1 MSRVILRDGKVA
13 EIRRAHDNDRDRR
26 LVREL
31 FANASPESLYYRFF
45 HMIREVSDDVL
56 KTMLTD
62 DGHTALSL
70 ICLAGGKA
78 IGIGTYVRQDEACA
92 EVALLVDDRLQG
104 RGIGTLLLEQLAQVA
119 WQYGI
124 RRFEATVLSDNQKM
138 LTVFHASGFESSR
151 RRTSDVYE
159 LTLPLAETERTRAL
173 QDTREKM
180 ATAASLMPF
189 FQPKTVA
196 VVGASRDP
204 RRLGHLLFRH
214 ILDGEFGGTV
224 YPVNPSAGSVAG
236 VHAYPDLV
244 NVPEAVDLA
253 IVVVPAWQIQS
264 VIEDCIRAGV
274 RAVVITSAGF
284 SESGPEG
291 LALEQS
297 VLERLRGAGVRL
309 IGPNCLGLV
318 ATAPEIQFNGSFAP
332 SMPLFGSM
340 AIASQSGALGI
351 AILDAVTRSG
361 IGVSSFCSTGNK
373 ADVSSN
379 DLLLYWEDDV
389 QTRMIALYL
398 ESFGNPRKFSRIA
411 RRVTR
416 KKPVLVVKGARTA
429 EGIQVSRA
437 RTAALSGQD
446 ITVEA
451 LFRQTGIIRLDNLQ
465 EVFDV
470 ALFLNFAPLL
480 RGKRIAVVT
489 NTAGGAVMTADALGR
504 LGLEFVGPPIDL
516 GFEALP
522 QGYREVLPHVL
533 RDPNVD
539 GVMVLFS
546 PVGLS
551 EEDAVSAAVVEAV
564 ESVRAEWTAAGEAEK
579 PVVANFLTTGE
590 SRIRT
595 IGTDNCTIPVY
606 PYPEQAALSLAK
618 VAEYADYLQN
628 PPGHIPDIEG
638 LDCNEARSLIRLW
651 LELTNSAV
659 DLVTKLPAR
668 QCLDVMNVIGMPIAE
683 STQPISDDGFS
694 GQEDFCIHIR
704 VTSHPLFGPTLHAH
718 LDTPLNPQQGAF
730 CDVTMYPDEWSNTSA
745 FLAREARSTKLIP
758 LTDVDAADC
767 VLQVFTRTTQDEP
780 LQNFSQYHASL
791 VEGML
796 RLSRLVD
803 EVPEI
808 HSLSLQMEG
817 FGGKLQVRQ
826 CDMEVHLPA

>member
-1 MSRVILRDGKVA
+1 V
-13 EIRRAHDNDRDRR
+13 RRAHDNDRDRR

-78 IGIGTYVRQDEACA
+78 IGIGTYVRQEETCA
-92 EVALLVDDRLQG
+92 EVALLVDDSLQG

-119 WQYGI
+119 WQHGI
-124 RRFEATVLSDNQKM
+124 RRFEATVLSENQKM
-138 LTVFHASGFESSR
+138 LAVFHASGFESAR
-151 RRTSDVYE
+151 RRMSDVYE
-159 LTLPLAETERTRAL
+159 LTLPIAETERTRAL

-189 FQPKTVA
+189 FQPKAVA

-204 RRLGHLLFRH
+204 KRLGHLLFRH
-214 ILDGEFGGTV
+214 ILDGEFTGTV

-236 VHAYPDLV
+236 VRAYPDV
-244 NVPEAVDLA
+244 VSVPETLDLA

-264 VIEDCIRAGV
+264 VIEDCIAAKV

-284 SESGPEG
+284 SESGPAG

-297 VLERLRGAGVRL
+297 VLDRLRGAGVRL

-318 ATAPEIQFNGSFAP
+318 APATDIQFNGSFAP
-332 SMPLFGSM
+332 SMPLQGTM

-351 AILDAVTRSG
+351 AVLDAVSRSG

-379 DLLLYWEDDV
+379 DLLLYWEDDAK
-389 QTRMIALYL
+389 TRIIGLYL

-437 RTAALSGQD
+437 RTAALSGED

-465 EVFDV
+465 ELFDV
-470 ALFLNFAPLL
+470 ALFLNFAPLP

-489 NTAGGAVMTADALGR
+489 NTAGGAVMAADALGR

-516 GFEALP
+516 GFEALA

-533 RDPNVD
+533 RDPHVD

-551 EEDAVSAAVVEAV
+551 EEDAVSLAVVEATL
-564 ESVRAEWTAAGEAEK
+564 EVRAQWTAAGEPDK

-595 IGTDNCTIPVY
+595 IGSEPCRIPVY
-606 PYPEQAALSLAK
+606 PYPEQAALSFAK
-618 VAEYADYLQN
+618 VAEYANYLQQ
-628 PPGHIPDIEG
+628 PLGHIPDIEG
-638 LDCNEARSLIRLW
+638 LDCGKARSVVRTW
-651 LELTNSAV
+651 LESTNTSVDVVSRLPVSQANDVMKSIGLATAV
-659 DLVTKLPAR
+659 PPEVNCDGDMSTEEEFCVHLLVTPH
-668 QCLDVMNVIGMPIAE
+668 
-683 STQPISDDGFS
+683 T
-694 GQEDFCIHIR
+694 
-704 VTSHPLFGPTLHAH
+704 LFGPTLHAH
-718 LDTPLNPQQGAF
+718 LDAPLLPQQGAR
-730 CDVTMYPDEWSNTSA
+730 CDAMMYSEEWLTASA
-745 FLAREARSTKLIP
+745 YLAREARSTKLIP
-758 LTDVDAADC
+758 LTDVDAAHL
-767 VLQVFTRTTQDEP
+767 VSQVFTRPTEDERLQHAALYHP
-780 LQNFSQYHASL
+780 LL
-791 VEGML
+791 VEMVL
-796 RLSRLVD
+796 RISRLVD

-808 HSLSLQMEG
+808 HSLSLQMESCRG
-817 FGGKLQVRQ
+817 QLQVRH
-826 CDMEVHLPA
+826 CDIEVHLPA